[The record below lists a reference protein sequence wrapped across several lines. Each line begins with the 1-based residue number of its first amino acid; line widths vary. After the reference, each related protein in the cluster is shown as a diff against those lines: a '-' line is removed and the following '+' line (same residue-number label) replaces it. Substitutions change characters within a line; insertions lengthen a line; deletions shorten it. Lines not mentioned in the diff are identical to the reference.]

1 VSAPHPTPHAPPSA
15 AAGGSYYNMCNT
27 ESTFETSRYNRC
39 NIHLKTDETLE
50 HAFKTLAKTLKTLEK
65 HCKHTQYIR
74 IKHFVIYV

>member
-1 VSAPHPTPHAPPSA
+1 LKHPDTTGA
-15 AAGGSYYNMCNT
+15 
-27 ESTFETSRYNRC
+27 